1 MIKIL
6 NPNFPNMNET
16 GEGIRLKMYGDD
28 ENGMKRQYEMTSE
41 LVEEKE
47 GYLKGDDNHSSNSAI
62 DDD

>member
-1 MIKIL
+1 
-6 NPNFPNMNET
+6 MNET

-47 GYLKGDDNHSSNSAI
+47 GYLKGDDNHSSNSAL